1 MRALWCFMVLAAVGE
16 RLAVSGA
23 DRRPAQ
29 DGGMWDWFAPPGGPG
44 GGDTA
49 AADEVTR
56 PRRLVQQ
63 IESEEETAHRHL
75 DTRVKNSTADTL
87 PVHLAQSCFQVE
99 AFGHTFTLDLEL
111 NHQLLSSEYVERH
124 FNQDGRPSESLGAE
138 HCYYQGTLRG
148 FPESWAAVSTCHG
161 LCGVFSDGFFSYGIE
176 PLHNGTNQE
185 DDAHLIRRMPDIRV
199 SPDCAGCTEDSAW
212 DRGGGDG
219 DDDRSDQTR
228 GRQVSAGGLRR
239 SKRSVRKPSV
249 QSETKYVELMV
260 INDNEMFVQ
269 LRSSSSQTKNFAKAV
284 VNMADAIYKEQLN
297 TRIVLV
303 AMETWTSKN
312 MMPVVEDPLMM
323 LQNFMKYR
331 KDNIKEQSDAVQLFS
346 GRTFHSS
353 RSGAAYTGGVC
364 SPTRGGGINE
374 YGNVGAM
381 AVTLC
386 QSLGQ
391 NIGMRWN
398 NARSAAGDC
407 RCPDPWLGCIM
418 EDTGYYLP
426 RKFSRC
432 SVDEYTQFLL
442 QGGGSC
448 LFNKPNK
455 LLDPPECGNGFV
467 EPGEECDCGSQVECA
482 RNGGACCKKC
492 TLTHD
497 AMCSNGLCC
506 SGCKYEQRGAVC
518 RDAVNDCDI
527 PEMCTGDSSQCP
539 HNVHKLDGYM
549 CDSSQGRC
557 YGGRCRTRDGQCK
570 GLWGYNSADRFCYEK
585 LNAEGTEKGNCGPGP
600 EGQRWLQCNK
610 PDVLCGFLFCANVT
624 TKPKFGDLQGE
635 VTSFTLHHQNKY
647 LDCRGGHALLED
659 GSDLGYVED
668 GTPCGP
674 NMMCLV
680 RRCLP
685 VAAFNLS
692 TCAGSNFGRICSD
705 HGTCSNEVKCIC
717 DRDYTGKDCSVFDP
731 IPEPTLPTGPEKKGT
746 FEEEGIP
753 FVRLLR
759 CDVMS
764 GPRSR
769 SLPSHCF
776 PIHLH
781 HLIITW
787 LIPPQGTAA
796 RPESNRP
803 RPRPPIPE
811 NSLHHF
817 KAEFSYS
824 SIFIFRP
831 LSCRRV
837 YVSPPPLNYPLPVF
851 HFFQIWRRIRRLS
864 LFLVSLDPSSSS
876 CPFPHRRRGEQKERK
891 EK

>member
-1 MRALWCFMVLAAVGE
+1 MLSVWCFMVFAAVGE
-16 RLAVSGA
+16 RLAVSGV
-23 DRRPAQ
+23 DRSPVQ
-29 DGGMWDWFAPPGGPG
+29 DGGMWDWFTPEGWL
-44 GGDTA
+44 DSRETA
-49 AADEVTR
+49 TEITH
-56 PRRLVQQ
+56 PKRLVQQ
-63 IESEEETAHRHL
+63 IESEEEMAHHYL
-75 DTRVKNSTADTL
+75 DTRVKNSSGEPSA
-87 PVHLAQSCFQVE
+87 VHLAQSCFQVK

-111 NHQLLSSEYVERH
+111 NHHLLSSEYVERH
-124 FNQDGRPSESLGAE
+124 FNQDGRPSQSVGGE
-138 HCYYQGTLRG
+138 HCYYQGRLRDL
-148 FPESWAAVSTCHG
+148 PESWAALSTCHG
-161 LCGVFSDGFFSYGIE
+161 LCGMFSDGFFSYGIE
-176 PLHNGTNQE
+176 PFHNASNQ
-185 DDAHLIRRMPDIRV
+185 DDGAHLIRRMPDVRL
-199 SPDCAGCTEDSAW
+199 SPHCPDCTGDSEW
-212 DRGGGDG
+212 ESRGGDG
-219 DDDRSDQTR
+219 DRPDQM
-228 GRQVSAGGLRR
+228 GQQQASGGLRR

-249 QSETKYVELMV
+249 QTETKYIELMV
-260 INDNEMFVQ
+260 VNDNDMFVQ
-269 LRSSSSQTKNFAKAV
+269 LRRSSSQTKNFAKAV

-312 MMPVVEDPLMM
+312 MMPVMEDPLIT

-331 KDNIKEQSDAVQLFS
+331 KDNIKEQSDVVHLFS

-353 RSGAAYTGGVC
+353 RSGTAYTGGVC
-364 SPTRGGGINE
+364 SLVKGGGINE

-381 AVTLC
+381 AITLC

-398 NARSAAGDC
+398 NARNSAGDC
-407 RCPDPWLGCIM
+407 RCPDTWLGCIM

-432 SVDEYTQFLL
+432 SVDEYAQFLL

-448 LFNKPNK
+448 LFNKPSK

-482 RNGGACCKKC
+482 RSGGACCKKC

-506 SGCKYEQRGAVC
+506 SSCKYERRGVVC

-527 PEMCTGDSSQCP
+527 PETCTGDSSQCP
-539 HNVHKLDGYM
+539 HNVHKLDGYI
-549 CDSSQGRC
+549 CDSNQGRC
-557 YGGRCRTRDGQCK
+557 YGGRCRTRDGQCR

-600 EGQRWLQCNK
+600 DGQGWLQCNK

-635 VTSFTLHHQNKY
+635 VTSFTLYHQNKY

-674 NMMCLV
+674 NMMCLE

-692 TCAGSNFGRICSD
+692 TCSGSNFGRICSD

-731 IPEPTLPTGPEKKGT
+731 IPEPTVPTGPEKKDLVEDKLLVCLSVSVSCLLLSSSSHCVVSTSEKRGT
-746 FEEEGIP
+746 KKRKKKSSTPDSQVSLDLFPLLFPPRSPVCP
-753 FVRLLR
+753 FRLSSRQALSSSGPVELPLTIHQPNHTHVAAASRPLR
-759 CDVMS
+759 IVS
-764 GPRSR
+764 GPRPERAGGSPCGRHR
-769 SLPSHCF
+769 SLP
-776 PIHLH
+776 
-781 HLIITW
+781 
-787 LIPPQGTAA
+787 
-796 RPESNRP
+796 
-803 RPRPPIPE
+803 
-811 NSLHHF
+811 
-817 KAEFSYS
+817 
-824 SIFIFRP
+824 
-831 LSCRRV
+831 
-837 YVSPPPLNYPLPVF
+837 
-851 HFFQIWRRIRRLS
+851 
-864 LFLVSLDPSSSS
+864 PSSVAL
-876 CPFPHRRRGEQKERK
+876 RM
-891 EK
+891 

>member
-1 MRALWCFMVLAAVGE
+1 
-16 RLAVSGA
+16 
-23 DRRPAQ
+23 
-29 DGGMWDWFAPPGGPG
+29 MWDWFAPPGGPG

-87 PVHLAQSCFQVE
+87 QPVSSAVS
-99 AFGHTFTLDLEL
+99 
-111 NHQLLSSEYVERH
+111 LSSWQRKRMKEDRE
-124 FNQDGRPSESLGAE
+124 GRKSEN
-138 HCYYQGTLRG
+138 R
-148 FPESWAAVSTCHG
+148 
-161 LCGVFSDGFFSYGIE
+161 GVFSDGFFSYGIE

-199 SPDCAGCTEDSAW
+199 SPDCAGCTEDSAF
-212 DRGGGDG
+212 DRGGGDGDG

-260 INDNEMFVQ
+260 INDNEM
-269 LRSSSSQTKNFAKAV
+269 
-284 VNMADAIYKEQLN
+284 IYKEQLN

-312 MMPVVEDPLMM
+312 MMPVVEDPLMT

-731 IPEPTLPTGPEKKGT
+731 IPEPTLPTGPEKKG
-746 FEEEGIP
+746 P
-753 FVRLLR
+753 
-759 CDVMS
+759 
-764 GPRSR
+764 
-769 SLPSHCF
+769 H
-776 PIHLH
+776 
-781 HLIITW
+781 
-787 LIPPQGTAA
+787 
-796 RPESNRP
+796 
-803 RPRPPIPE
+803 
-811 NSLHHF
+811 
-817 KAEFSYS
+817 
-824 SIFIFRP
+824 
-831 LSCRRV
+831 
-837 YVSPPPLNYPLPVF
+837 
-851 HFFQIWRRIRRLS
+851 
-864 LFLVSLDPSSSS
+864 SSSENLTRLMS
-876 CPFPHRRRGEQKERK
+876 LMYRVDAVL
-891 EK
+891 

>member
-1 MRALWCFMVLAAVGE
+1 MQAVWSFLVFAAVGE
-16 RLAVSGA
+16 RLSVSGV
-23 DRRPAQ
+23 DRSPVQ
-29 DGGMWDWFAPPGGPG
+29 DGGMWDWFSPVGSPDGGEITYPK
-44 GGDTA
+44 
-49 AADEVTR
+49 
-56 PRRLVQQ
+56 RLVQQ
-63 IESEEETAHRHL
+63 IKSEEEMPHDLL
-75 DTRVKNSTADTL
+75 DTRVKKNGTGGTM

-99 AFGHTFTLDLEL
+99 AFGQTFTLDLEL
-111 NHQLLSSEYVERH
+111 NHHLLSSEYVERH
-124 FNQDGRPSESLGAE
+124 FNQDGRPLQSVGGE
-138 HCYYQGTLRG
+138 HCYYQGRLRG
-148 FPESWAAVSTCHG
+148 FKRSWAAVSTCHG
-161 LCGVFSDGFFSYGIE
+161 LCGMFSDGFFSYGIE
-176 PLHNGTNQE
+176 PVHNASNQ
-185 DDAHLIRRMPDIRV
+185 DDGAHLIRRMPDIRL
-199 SPDCAGCTEDSAW
+199 SPDCPDCTEDSAW
-212 DRGGGDG
+212 DNGG
-219 DDDRSDQTR
+219 DDDDQSDQMKEQQT
-228 GRQVSAGGLRR
+228 SGGLRR
-239 SKRSVRKPSV
+239 SKRSPRKPPV
-249 QSETKYVELMV
+249 QTETKYIELMV
-260 INDNEMFVQ
+260 VNDNDMFVQ

-284 VNMADAIYKEQLN
+284 VNTADTIYQEQLN

-303 AMETWTSKN
+303 AMETWNSKN
-312 MMPVVEDPLMM
+312 MMPVVEDPLIT

-331 KDNIKEQSDAVQLFS
+331 KDNIREQSDVVHLFS

-353 RSGAAYTGGVC
+353 RSGTAYTGGVC

-374 YGNVGAM
+374 YGSVGAM
-381 AVTLC
+381 AITLC

-398 NARSAAGDC
+398 NARASAGDC
-407 RCPDPWLGCIM
+407 RCPDAWVGCIM
-418 EDTGYYLP
+418 EDTGFYLP

-432 SVDEYTQFLL
+432 SVDEYIQFLL

-467 EPGEECDCGSQVECA
+467 EAGEECDCGSQVECA
-482 RNGGACCKKC
+482 RSGGNCCKKC

-506 SGCKYEQRGAVC
+506 SGCKYELRGVVC

-527 PEMCTGDSSQCP
+527 PETCTGDSSQCP

-557 YGGRCRTRDGQCK
+557 YGGRCRTRDGQCR

-600 EGQRWLQCNK
+600 EGQGWLQCNK

-635 VTSFTLHHQNKY
+635 VTSFTLYHQNKY

-674 NMMCLV
+674 NMMCLE

-692 TCAGSNFGRICSD
+692 MCPGSNFGRICSD

-731 IPEPTLPTGPEKKGT
+731 IPEPTVPTGPEKKDLV
-746 FEEEGIP
+746 EDKIS
-753 FVRLLR
+753 VCLSVL
-759 CDVMS
+759 VS
-764 GPRSR
+764 
-769 SLPSHCF
+769 
-776 PIHLH
+776 
-781 HLIITW
+781 
-787 LIPPQGTAA
+787 
-796 RPESNRP
+796 
-803 RPRPPIPE
+803 
-811 NSLHHF
+811 
-817 KAEFSYS
+817 
-824 SIFIFRP
+824 RP
-831 LSCRRV
+831 L
-837 YVSPPPLNYPLPVF
+837 
-851 HFFQIWRRIRRLS
+851 
-864 LFLVSLDPSSSS
+864 PSSSS
-876 CPFPHRRRGEQKERK
+876 HCVVSTLKKGGTKNKKKSSTTSPTVPPNPLPLMCFPPPLLPSAPFVLLLENL
-891 EK
+891 